1 MTAMPLLSVIVT
13 SYNIQDYLR
22 TSLDSILAQSLRDIE
37 IIVVD
42 DGSSDA
48 SPDIIREYAARDPR
62 IVPVIRGVRSPGG
75 VATAANAGLDVAT
88 GTYVGFA
95 DGDDLYAPDMF
106 EKLVGAA
113 VENNSDLVMCNYR
126 LFSDA
131 SGGAMWPLDGVV
143 AGAASPPGAGASPAL
158 ELDPP
163 ADEHRWAEL
172 SKDSYELDDDL
183 RHTLLR
189 FVAVPWRKLYRRQ
202 LLEEHAIRFPVGDY
216 FFEDNPFHWFVLL
229 QADSISLV
237 REVLCLHR
245 VARAGQTMA
254 TADERLL
261 RIFQHHATIHAFLEQ
276 QDRRDEFAS
285 TLLGWAISQLEWIS
299 RKAPR
304 KLHREL
310 YDAVIEVFD
319 RYSEAEVLQALA
331 EGRKGRR
338 TRNLSI
344 ALARHNFARFAEV
357 LRTEEDRRYALP
369 IRLVNHLR
377 YSGVRKTAR
386 MSVRY
391 ARQRFRVSA
400 QLSAAVNRL
409 TPRRESVT
417 NEHLLFALAS
427 LEDRLERIESQ
438 LDSPDVG
445 DRSPVP

>member
-22 TSLDSILAQSLRDIE
+22 ASLDSILAQSLRDIE

-158 ELDPP
+158 ALDPP

-377 YSGVRKTAR
+377 YSGVRKTAT
-386 MSVRY
+386 MSLRY

>member
-22 TSLDSILAQSLRDIE
+22 ASLDSILAQSLRDIE

-158 ELDPP
+158 ALDPP

-377 YSGVRKTAR
+377 YSGVRKTAT
-386 MSVRY
+386 MSLRY

-438 LDSPDVG
+438 LDSPDPG